1 MRIQIVL
8 VGVSL
13 CVGCGAE
20 GVDGEGGREEAGVL
34 HSALSNKD
42 FDVDFSDCAE
52 FAGIGFVPAAKARA
66 LVPASYAIAGD
77 TQNAIA
83 VVRVASCQS
92 AVVDGKSVG
101 PTITSQVG
109 ITLAGGDPTSDINN
123 YTVAYVTN
131 QANLH
136 ARFQAAGLKTDKSNS
151 LALSLA
157 GTALS
162 ASSSS
167 SQTSPFT
174 VQGTSA
180 VPTSAPTT
188 FVASWWGDGNHGAV
202 QSRTVFPAIRF
213 GGSSTTLSTPA
224 GSELSLL
231 VGGTTMTFVILD
243 SYNTFSSSHL
253 EVRVID

>member
-1 MRIQIVL
+1 MRIQAVL
-8 VGVSL
+8 LAVSV

-20 GVDGEGGREEAGVL
+20 GLDGETSSEEAGARS
-34 HSALSNKD
+34 SALSNKD
-42 FDVDFSDCAE
+42 FDVDFSDCVE
-52 FAGIGFVPAAKARA
+52 FAGIGFVPAAQARA
-66 LVPASYAIAGD
+66 LVPTSYAIAGNA
-77 TQNAIA
+77 QNAIA
-83 VVRVASCQS
+83 VIRVASCQS

-109 ITLAGGDPTSDINN
+109 ITLAGGNPTSDINN

-151 LALSLA
+151 LSLSLV

-167 SQTSPFT
+167 SKSSPFT
-174 VQGTSA
+174 VQGSAA

-188 FVASWWGDGNHGAV
+188 FVASWWGDGNHGTV

-213 GGSSTTLSTPA
+213 GSSTTTLSTPA
-224 GSELSLL
+224 GSELSVLI
-231 VGGTTMTFVILD
+231 GGTTLTFALLD
-243 SYNTFSSSHL
+243 SYNTFTSSHL
-253 EVRVID
+253 EARVED